1 MGHSF
6 SGSKGKNTK
15 KTSMSSS
22 PFIQKLNKHYKTDA
36 TSATSTAISDNPSKN
51 MSSANTMSEN
61 YSITTSIASSDSS
74 SSKMSSANLTTRED
88 ERGFLKTENFTMM
101 NPNEANFQETVKLVE
116 RNPCPN
122 GFQLVDPE
130 KSGKKNQFDLVEL
143 AGQIQ
148 TADQFTRATAGSKL
162 SVIAE
167 QVRFLQQQAQAV
179 LEEASLNKEL
189 HHIACNFKKVPGKIY
204 YVYRREETGAKYMSM
219 ISPEE
224 WGANCPLFDAA
235 YKLQHDMSFTPYDKI
250 NKRDN
255 DEEIIDKILKINSNQ
270 LSLGFQ

>member
-1 MGHSF
+1 
-6 SGSKGKNTK
+6 
-15 KTSMSSS
+15 MSSS
-22 PFIQKLNKHYKTDA
+22 PFIDKINKHYKT
-36 TSATSTAISDNPSKN
+36 NPEP
-51 MSSANTMSEN
+51 SSSCKKSE
-61 YSITTSIASSDSS
+61 DSS
-74 SSKMSSANLTTRED
+74 TKMSPSINTTQQD
-88 ERGFLKTENFTMM
+88 DRGFTKTENFTMM
-101 NPNEANFQETVKLVE
+101 NPREANFQDTVNLVE

-122 GFQLVDPE
+122 GFQLVDPD

-167 QVRFLQQQAQAV
+167 QVRFLQSQAQAV
-179 LEEASLNKEL
+179 LEEANLNKEL

-204 YVYRREETGAKYMSM
+204 YVYRREESGAKYMSM

-224 WGANCPLFDAA
+224 WGDNCPLFDAA
-235 YKLQHDMSFTPYDKI
+235 YKLQHDMTFTPFDKI
-250 NKRDN
+250 DRRAN

>member
-1 MGHSF
+1 
-6 SGSKGKNTK
+6 
-15 KTSMSSS
+15 MSSS
-22 PFIQKLNKHYKTDA
+22 PFIKQLNKHYKTDT
-36 TSATSTAISDNPSKN
+36 TSATSIPNGDNSSTN
-51 MSSANTMSEN
+51 MSSADPTPEN
-61 YSITTSIASSDSS
+61 YSITTSIASADNSS
-74 SSKMSSANLTTRED
+74 TKMSSANTTTRLD

-122 GFQLVDPE
+122 GFQLADPA
-130 KSGKKNQFDLVEL
+130 KSGKKNQFDLVAL
-143 AGQIQ
+143 AGAIQ
-148 TADQFTRATAGSKL
+148 TADKFTRATAGSKL

-204 YVYRREETGAKYMSM
+204 YVYLREGENLQGVSVDGGKYMSM

-224 WGANCPLFDAA
+224 WGVNCPPFHAA

-250 NKRDN
+250 DKRSN
-255 DEEIIDKILKINSNQ
+255 DDEIIDRILQINSSQ

>member
-1 MGHSF
+1 
-6 SGSKGKNTK
+6 
-15 KTSMSSS
+15 MSSS
-22 PFIQKLNKHYKTDA
+22 PFIDKINKHYKT
-36 TSATSTAISDNPSKN
+36 NPEP
-51 MSSANTMSEN
+51 SSSCKKSE
-61 YSITTSIASSDSS
+61 DSS
-74 SSKMSSANLTTRED
+74 IKMSPDINTTQQD
-88 ERGFLKTENFTMM
+88 DRGFTKTENFTMM
-101 NPNEANFQETVKLVE
+101 NPREANFQDTVNLVE

-122 GFQLVDPE
+122 GFQLVDPD

-167 QVRFLQQQAQAV
+167 QVRFLQSQAQAV
-179 LEEASLNKEL
+179 LEEANLNKEL

-204 YVYRREETGAKYMSM
+204 YVYRREESGAKYMSM

-224 WGANCPLFDAA
+224 WGENCPLFDAA
-235 YKLQHDMSFTPYDKI
+235 YKLQHDMTFTPFDKI
-250 NKRDN
+250 DRRAN